1 MLSPRRGHTSRRG
14 RTGTTVRLAVGAL
27 VATCFGL
34 VAGAQPAQA
43 APASPAASAAGIARD
58 HGDRTGVAILD
69 LTTGAYSKAGE
80 DTAAFSS
87 ESVVKVLIAAR
98 LLQTGQMHGATAA
111 TAYRMI
117 TASDDA
123 AATALYARA
132 GGDAVVPLVAAH
144 YGIADLGAPLSV
156 PGRWGL
162 IRITARGLVHFYA
175 AVAKDPVAG
184 PWLRNAMSHTSR
196 TAADG
201 TDQFFGLPSAAPG
214 AAVKQGWGHDGVA
227 SGHAVL
233 NSTGYVEGGLVAVAI
248 LTSGPA
254 ATYDGALARVVTAQA
269 QALVAGLRSAA
280 VARAA
285 AVPAGE
291 QDTAG
296 SAAPAGQGPSS
307 AMVLGGLAALA
318 GAAGTAT
325 GGVRAGRR
333 LRGRL
338 VSRREQRRTRRRRRP
353 APPRPVGAHPLDGRL
368 LRLPSGKVVR
378 IIVPSSAGGPGRH
391 PHRPLRAPSTRPAAR
406 TATRA
411 VAAAA

>member
-1 MLSPRRGHTSRRG
+1 MHSPRRGHTSRRG
-14 RTGTTVRLAVGAL
+14 RTGTTVRLAMGAL

-43 APASPAASAAGIARD
+43 APASPAASAAGIAHD

-69 LTTGAYSKAGE
+69 LTTGAYSGAGE

-87 ESVVKVLIAAR
+87 ESVVKVFIAAR
-98 LLQTGQMHGATAA
+98 LLQTGQMHGPTAA

-123 AATALYARA
+123 DATALYARA
-132 GGDAVVPLVAAH
+132 GGDAVVSLVAAH
-144 YGIADLGAPLSV
+144 YGIADLGAPPSV

-162 IRITARGLVHFYA
+162 TRITARGLVHFYA
-175 AVAKDPVAG
+175 AVAKDPVVG

-196 TAADG
+196 IAADG
-201 TDQFFGLPSAAPG
+201 TDQFFGLPSAVPG
-214 AAVKQGWGHDGVA
+214 AVKQGWGHDGVA

-285 AVPAGE
+285 AVPSGA
-291 QDTAG
+291 QDTAR

-318 GAAGTAT
+318 GTAT

-333 LRGRL
+333 MRGHL
-338 VSRREQRRTRRRRRP
+338 VSRREQRRARHRRRR
-353 APPRPVGAHPLDGRL
+353 APSRPVGAHPLDGRL

-378 IIVPSSAGGPGRH
+378 VIVPSSAGGPGRH
-391 PHRPLRAPSTRPAAR
+391 PHRPLRVPPTRPAPR
-406 TATRA
+406 TAAGA